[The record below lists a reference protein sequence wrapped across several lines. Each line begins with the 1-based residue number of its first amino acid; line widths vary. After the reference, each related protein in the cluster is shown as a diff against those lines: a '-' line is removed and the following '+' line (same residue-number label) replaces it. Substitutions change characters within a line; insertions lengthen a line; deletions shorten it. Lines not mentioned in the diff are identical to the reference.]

1 MIRPSPRVRLLE
13 PDNWPA
19 NMQKM
24 ADGKLGALNVMKAL
38 MHQPDLFRRW
48 SIFANHFLFKST
60 LPARTREMLILRVAW
75 RTDCEYEWSQHLKM
89 SAACC
94 GFGPKEFG
102 AIIHGPATTFW
113 TNEEQTLLR
122 VVDAIVEGPAVTD
135 RLWEKLT
142 DHWSTSEILDILAMI
157 GNYVMLAMALNTL
170 RIPPDPGYPEF
181 NERTPPR
188 SKPNIQFLS
197 PAQPQ
202 GEARV
207 LPSTGA
213 HLSLKESELLV
224 KARGPFESVNVIDTL
239 AHNMDLLR
247 RWLPFF
253 NHCLHKQTLDPRA
266 RELMIL
272 RTGWLAGSSYEWSQ
286 HVPIALRRDVKPAEI
301 NAIPDGPFHEQ
312 WNGADRALLEAVDG
326 LMTNFTMTDTEW
338 QRVARNLMPSAIL
351 DLIFT
356 VGQYRLVAGLLR
368 GFNVQLDSYLRFPPA
383 VD

>member
-1 MIRPSPRVRLLE
+1 MKK
-13 PDNWPA
+13 A
-19 NMQKM
+19 T
-24 ADGKLGALNVMKAL
+24 DGKLGALNVMKAL
-38 MHQPDLFRRW
+38 IHQPDLFRRW
-48 SIFANHFLFKST
+48 SILADHFLFKST
-60 LPARTREMLILRVAW
+60 LPARTREIRTLRVAW
-75 RTDCEYEWSQHLKM
+75 RMDCECEWSQHLEM
-89 SAACC
+89 SAASC

-113 TNEEQTLLR
+113 ANEEQTLMR
-122 VVDAIVEGPAVTD
+122 IVDAIVEGPAIKD
-135 RLWEKLT
+135 WLWTKLK
-142 DHWSTSEILDILAMI
+142 DHWSKSEILDILAMI

-188 SKPNIQFLS
+188 FKSKTRFPT

-207 LPSTGA
+207 LPATET
-213 HLSLKESELLV
+213 HLSPKQSELLV
-224 KARGPFESVNVIDTL
+224 KARGPFEKVNIIDTL

-247 RWLPFF
+247 RWFPFF
-253 NHCLHKQTLDPRA
+253 SHCLNKQKLGSHT
-266 RELMIL
+266 RELTIL
-272 RTGWLAGSSYEWSQ
+272 RTGWLAGSSYDWSQ
-286 HVPIALRRDVKPAEI
+286 YAPIAIRRDVKPAEI
-301 NAIPDGPFHEQ
+301 NAIRAGPFHEE
-312 WNGADRALLEAVDG
+312 WNGADRALLEAIDG

-338 QRVARNLMPSAIL
+338 QHIARSLMPSEIL

-368 GFNVQLDSYLRFPPA
+368 GVNVQLNSYLCFPPA